1 MGGLALLKRNGMG
14 WGEGQP
20 WSLVEGLDR
29 NMCVVKWIP
38 LWKQLGIYC
47 ISDGNRKEY
56 HNNQTYGNKYEQKY
70 RTISHEKQP
79 WEIDMN
85 INIRLPS
92 KWWYVHYRKYHI
104 NGKNISWKLPG
115 TPNKQ
120 KLQWWFPQN
129 YLNCCVGI
137 CHFPLPLGPKGYRDN

>member
-1 MGGLALLKRNGMG
+1 LLNGYPCG
-14 WGEGQP
+14 NSWEF
-20 WSLVEGLDR
+20 
-29 NMCVVKWIP
+29 
-38 LWKQLGIYC
+38 

-92 KWWYVHYRKYHI
+92 K
-104 NGKNISWKLPG
+104 
-115 TPNKQ
+115 
-120 KLQWWFPQN
+120 
-129 YLNCCVGI
+129 
-137 CHFPLPLGPKGYRDN
+137 